1 MMFRKAIKDKPDKI
15 NLIKAGWV
23 KLKVFIDK
31 FQRSGHS
38 LLLLSLSLP
47 RHMTGFTSAFDARQ
61 CDRTPPTVTLY
72 GAPQVGGIS
81 QYNSYERYFCNT
93 YFLTYLNWHF
103 PSSRTLCTWMLCN
116 VNRYMSKNK
125 SVWKCC
131 CKAVLLLNEIKIK
144 IC

>member
-47 RHMTGFTSAFDARQ
+47 RHMTGFTSAFDALVN
-61 CDRTPPTVTLY
+61 VTAHHQQLHSM
-72 GAPQVGGIS
+72 GPLKCGGIS

-116 VNRYMSKNK
+116 VNRYMSKTNQCDGAVVK
-125 SVWKCC
+125 QCC
-131 CKAVLLLNEIKIK
+131 F
-144 IC
+144 